1 MTHIIGSARAG
12 CIILLTGIVTA
23 ALCGDADARG
33 HKRHLHGHRAVYE
46 SRAQLVSQQPAQL
59 APMRYCG
66 GPKSPMWR

>member
-23 ALCGDADARG
+23 ALCGDAVARG
-33 HKRHLHGHRAVYE
+33 HKRHLHAHRAVYE
-46 SRAQLVSQQPAQL
+46 SRAQLVSQQPVQL
-59 APMRYCG
+59 APMRYYG